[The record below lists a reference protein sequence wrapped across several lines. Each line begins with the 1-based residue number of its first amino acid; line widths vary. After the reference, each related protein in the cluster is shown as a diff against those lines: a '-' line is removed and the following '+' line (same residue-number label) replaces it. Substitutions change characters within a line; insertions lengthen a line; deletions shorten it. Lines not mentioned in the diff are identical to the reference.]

1 MGYTLTNKATDETV
15 ELGSREWE
23 KLLELAATSGGD
35 WERQE
40 DRDYNSGQIDSEE
53 AALMAESI
61 EGLLPYTS
69 PSERSDQ
76 QPDQTRRTREGLR
89 ESLGHEEDPLTFF
102 GDPPRRHKAQQFVHL
117 TSLGTFQITRNY

>member
-1 MGYTLTNKATDETV
+1 MAYTLTSQATGEMM

-23 KLLELAATSGGD
+23 KLLELAATSGGN

-53 AALMAESI
+53 AALMAESV

-69 PSERSDQ
+69 SSERSDQ
-76 QPDQTRRTREGLR
+76 QPEETRRTREGLR

-102 GDPPRRHKAQQFVHL
+102 GDPRRRHKAQHFVRL
-117 TSLGTFQITRNY
+117 ASLGAFQIARNY